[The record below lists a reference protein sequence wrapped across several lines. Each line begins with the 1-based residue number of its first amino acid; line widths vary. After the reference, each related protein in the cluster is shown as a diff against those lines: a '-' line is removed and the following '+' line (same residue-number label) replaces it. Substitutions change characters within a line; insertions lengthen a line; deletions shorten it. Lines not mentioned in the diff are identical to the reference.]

1 MQIVFYTV
9 FITWRNGVALM
20 TTDSTNTYQK
30 KIITIPNMLS
40 FFRLCLIPVIVWL
53 YTVKQDHFL
62 TLIILAL
69 SGVTDIVDGIIARK
83 CNMISDFGKAFDPVA
98 DKLTQMAMLFCLV
111 SRFPYMM
118 IPFVLLVVKEVFTGI
133 TALIT
138 IKRTNTVKGAVWHG
152 KLTTVALYSMMAIHL
167 LWYNIPR
174 TISLILVGICIGIM
188 LMSFIMY
195 AIQNFTAI
203 RKRTFENQPFG
214 EDKQP

>member
-1 MQIVFYTV
+1 MS
-9 FITWRNGVALM
+9 M

-30 KIITIPNMLS
+30 KIITIPNILS

-62 TLIILAL
+62 TLIILVL

-174 TISLILVGICIGIM
+174 AVSLILVGICIGIM
-188 LMSFIMY
+188 LMSFILY

>member
-1 MQIVFYTV
+1 
-9 FITWRNGVALM
+9 M
-20 TTDSTNTYQK
+20 TKDSTNTYQK
-30 KIITIPNMLS
+30 KIITIPNILS

-62 TLIILAL
+62 TLIILVL

-174 TISLILVGICIGIM
+174 TVSLILVSICIGIM
-188 LMSFIMY
+188 LMSFILY
-195 AIQNFTAI
+195 AIQNIKAI
-203 RKRTFENQPFG
+203 KNKTFE
-214 EDKQP
+214 E

>member
-1 MQIVFYTV
+1 MS
-9 FITWRNGVALM
+9 M

-30 KIITIPNMLS
+30 KIITIPNILS

-62 TLIILAL
+62 TLIILVL

-138 IKRTNTVKGAVWHG
+138 IKRINTVKGAVWHG
-152 KLTTVALYSMMAIHL
+152 KLTTVVLYSMMAIHL

-174 TISLILVGICIGIM
+174 TVSLILVGICIGIM
-188 LMSFIMY
+188 LMSFILY
-195 AIQNFTAI
+195 AIQNIKAI
-203 RKRTFENQPFG
+203 KHKSFE
-214 EDKQP
+214 E

>member
-1 MQIVFYTV
+1 M
-9 FITWRNGVALM
+9 
-20 TTDSTNTYQK
+20 
-30 KIITIPNMLS
+30 
-40 FFRLCLIPVIVWL
+40 
-53 YTVKQDHFL
+53 
-62 TLIILAL
+62 TLIILVL

-138 IKRTNTVKGAVWHG
+138 IKRINTVKGAVWHG
-152 KLTTVALYSMMAIHL
+152 KLTTVVLYSMMAIHL

-174 TISLILVGICIGIM
+174 TVSLILVGICIGIM
-188 LMSFIMY
+188 LMSFILY
-195 AIQNFTAI
+195 AIQNIKAI
-203 RKRTFENQPFG
+203 KYKTFE
-214 EDKQP
+214 E

>member
-1 MQIVFYTV
+1 MS
-9 FITWRNGVALM
+9 M

-30 KIITIPNMLS
+30 KIITIPNILS

-62 TLIILAL
+62 TLIILVL

-98 DKLTQMAMLFCLV
+98 DKLTQTAMLFCLV

-152 KLTTVALYSMMAIHL
+152 KHTTGVLCSMMAIHL

-174 TISLILVGICIGIM
+174 TVSLILVGICIGIM
-188 LMSFIMY
+188 LMSFILY

-203 RKRTFENQPFG
+203 RKRSFENQPFG

>member
-30 KIITIPNMLS
+30 KIITIPNILS

-62 TLIILAL
+62 TLIILVL

-174 TISLILVGICIGIM
+174 AVSLILVGICIGIM
-188 LMSFIMY
+188 LMSFILY
-195 AIQNFTAI
+195 AIQNIKAI
-203 RKRTFENQPFG
+203 KNKTFE
-214 EDKQP
+214 E

>member
-1 MQIVFYTV
+1 
-9 FITWRNGVALM
+9 M
-20 TTDSTNTYQK
+20 TTDNTNTYQK
-30 KIITIPNMLS
+30 KIITIPNILS

-62 TLIILAL
+62 TLIILVL

-174 TISLILVGICIGIM
+174 AVSLILVGICIGIM
-188 LMSFIMY
+188 LMSFILY
-195 AIQNFTAI
+195 AIQNI
-203 RKRTFENQPFG
+203 KVIKNKTFE
-214 EDKQP
+214 E

>member
-1 MQIVFYTV
+1 MS
-9 FITWRNGVALM
+9 M

-30 KIITIPNMLS
+30 KIITIPNILS

-53 YTVKQDHFL
+53 YTVKHDNFL
-62 TLIILAL
+62 TLIILVL

-174 TISLILVGICIGIM
+174 AVSLILVGICIGIM
-188 LMSFIMY
+188 LMSFILY